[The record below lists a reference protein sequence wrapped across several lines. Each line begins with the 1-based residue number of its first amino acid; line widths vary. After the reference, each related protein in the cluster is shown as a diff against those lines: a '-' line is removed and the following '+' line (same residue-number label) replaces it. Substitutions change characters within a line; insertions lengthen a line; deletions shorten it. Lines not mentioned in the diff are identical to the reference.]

1 MAASAESNS
10 EHPIGMAIVVN
21 ARAAGLR
28 VSEPAAFASCVGHG
42 LACRVD
48 DRPVLIGNR
57 EWLRR
62 HAIELSAQR
71 EAEVAPLEAEGK
83 TVVLLAIDGALGGYL
98 ALSDTLKPE
107 AAATLALLRAQGL
120 RIWIASGD
128 NARTVGYLAHR
139 LGVTDFLAGVSP
151 GGKADHVA
159 ALQAAGEVVAMVGDG
174 VNDAP
179 ALAQADLGV
188 AIGGGTDVAIETA
201 DVVLLNPALGG
212 VATSLHL
219 ARAVMRRIR
228 LNFVWAF
235 GYNIIGI
242 PLAAG
247 VFYPFYGIH
256 LPPMFAGAAMALS
269 SVSVVCSSLLLRCY
283 RPPRVAPRT
292 RAAPASRPPARA
304 LIMPAVEV

>member
-1 MAASAESNS
+1 
-10 EHPIGMAIVVN
+10 
-21 ARAAGLR
+21 
-28 VSEPAAFASCVGHG
+28 
-42 LACRVD
+42 
-48 DRPVLIGNR
+48 
-57 EWLRR
+57 
-62 HAIELSAQR
+62 
-71 EAEVAPLEAEGK
+71 VAK
-83 TVVLLAIDGALGGYL
+83 DGALGGYL

-128 NARTVGYLAHR
+128 NARTVAHLAKR
-139 LGVTDFLAGVSP
+139 LGVDDYLAGVSP

-159 ALQAAGEVVAMVGDG
+159 ALQASGEVVAMVGDG

-179 ALAQADLGV
+179 ALAQADLGM

-201 DVVLLNPALGG
+201 DVVLLNPSLIG
-212 VATSLHL
+212 VATALHL

-235 GYNIIGI
+235 GYNVIGI

-283 RPPRVAPRT
+283 RPPRVAARPR
-292 RAAPASRPPARA
+292 AVPASRPPVRA
-304 LIMPAVEV
+304 QIMPAVEV